1 MQNKHKSLSFPYQ
14 SPLGELSILANEKYL
29 LKISFS
35 PSNLSPAETG
45 KIPSHVIELINFLN
59 RYFYNP
65 NTIINTEIRIYR
77 NDKLHST
84 LHTGKHDKVSRLHL
98 DFTNITFNM
107 EKIYIALLRIPPGE
121 AVSYGYL
128 AELAGFPRGARFA
141 GTTMARNPFPLVIPC
156 HRVIKSDMSLG
167 GFGPGQP
174 IKKKL
179 LEDEKFL

>member
-107 EKIYIALLRIPPGE
+107 EKIYIALLRIPRERPSPMDIWLNWRAFHVGHVLP
-121 AVSYGYL
+121 APPWP
-128 AELAGFPRGARFA
+128 AI
-141 GTTMARNPFPLVIPC
+141 PFPWSFPVTGL
-156 HRVIKSDMSLG
+156 
-167 GFGPGQP
+167 
-174 IKKKL
+174 
-179 LEDEKFL
+179 